1 MRILFILIVSVV
13 YFVGHLISPTD
24 FGIISENENQAAVS
38 PTAAVVLNHTTA
50 TQQPE
55 NQGMFS
61 APSDNT
67 AQTAAAGA
75 EETPAAVELT
85 SDPTQLYGESKTEDL
100 FERGS
105 SGFGLNAGLNDDE
118 NIRIISLNNRLS
130 LEPKKNNGWI
140 TWRLRPPSIK
150 DGAAQM
156 DFSIITCARGDR
168 TGLLMH
174 SPDYNSGHGYY
185 FSLSCEGTFSILRDT
200 TVLDTADARGAFKN
214 SSGDI
219 NTLTA
224 YIRGNELT
232 AFLNDQKLLTVTDDT
247 YPEGF
252 SGFFTSPQ
260 GQNTLTMDVLSFK
273 GYYDANVQ

>member
-1 MRILFILIVSVV
+1 
-13 YFVGHLISPTD
+13 
-24 FGIISENENQAAVS
+24 
-38 PTAAVVLNHTTA
+38 
-50 TQQPE
+50 
-55 NQGMFS
+55 
-61 APSDNT
+61 
-67 AQTAAAGA
+67 
-75 EETPAAVELT
+75 
-85 SDPTQLYGESKTEDL
+85 
-100 FERGS
+100 
-105 SGFGLNAGLNDDE
+105 
-118 NIRIISLNNRLS
+118 
-130 LEPKKNNGWI
+130 
-140 TWRLRPPSIK
+140 
-150 DGAAQM
+150 
-156 DFSIITCARGDR
+156 
-168 TGLLMH
+168 MH

>member
-1 MRILFILIVSVV
+1 MRILLLLIVSAV
-13 YFVGHLISPTD
+13 FFIGHLISPND
-24 FGIISENENQAAVS
+24 FGIISPSENQAAVS
-38 PTAAVVLNHTTA
+38 PTAAVAASNAAA
-50 TQQPE
+50 TQQPD
-55 NQGMFS
+55 NQVILN
-61 APSDNT
+61 PSSNNT
-67 AQTAAAGA
+67 AQPADVAAQ
-75 EETPAAVELT
+75 ETPTPVELS
-85 SDPTQLYGESKTEDL
+85 SDPAQLYGAAKTEDL

-105 SGFGLNAGLNDDE
+105 SGFGLSAGLNDDE

-140 TWRLRPPSIK
+140 SWRLRPPSIK
-150 DGAAQM
+150 DGAARM
-156 DFSIITCARGDR
+156 EFSIITCARGDR

-232 AFLNDQKLLTVTDDT
+232 AFLNDEKILTVTDDT
-247 YPEGF
+247 YTEGF

-260 GQNTLTMDVLSFK
+260 GQNTLTMDVLSFRE
-273 GYYDANVQ
+273 YYDANVQ